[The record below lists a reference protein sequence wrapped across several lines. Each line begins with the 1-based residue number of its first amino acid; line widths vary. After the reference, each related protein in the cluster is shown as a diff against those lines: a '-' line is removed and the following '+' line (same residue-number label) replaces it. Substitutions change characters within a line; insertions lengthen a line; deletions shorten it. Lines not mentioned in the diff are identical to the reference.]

1 MKAPGEIL
9 VFFLYTGVRIFLKI
23 TFVGHCGRRIALF
36 AVHLQLSAPIL
47 IFVHEVCL
55 SPD

>member
-23 TFVGHCGRRIALF
+23 TFWGALRSP
-36 AVHLQLSAPIL
+36 HSAFRCPPSTISSDTY
-47 IFVHEVCL
+47 IC
-55 SPD
+55 S